1 MASRPPFETHFSS
14 IFGSS
19 FPRSTSDEP
28 TVQTSGI
35 KLPVID
41 LSHLTNGEEV
51 TRKRCVKQMVE
62 AAKEWGFFQVVN
74 HGIPKEVFEM
84 MFREDKKFFDRSFN
98 EKVREKFSDSSK
110 HCYRWG
116 NPNAT
121 SPTQYSFSEAF
132 HITLAEILSF
142 SDEGN
147 NFRRTV
153 AMYVQEVARVAHMIC
168 EILGN
173 QVKVNSKYFENIFA
187 LQNSFL
193 RLNKYHP
200 CVFGSQVFG
209 LVPHTDTSFIT
220 ILAQD
225 QIGGLELKKNGQ
237 WIGVK
242 PCSDA
247 LTVNIGDMFQALS
260 NGVYQSV
267 RHRVIPPANVE
278 RLSIAFF
285 ICPYQETEI
294 EFSGNPKKYR
304 RFSFR
309 EYKEQSERDV
319 KETGLSTNFN
329 VVEWSLTSSKA
340 YASKLFLKIP
350 KGDTSMVA
358 AATVDPCFAVSLASR
373 FPANIVVKSEVRQ
386 LVQAH
391 IVDLRT
397 IPEALPYFVTPE
409 TVEENS
415 ALLQQLPH
423 LAACSITQALGL
435 LTPAYK
441 GHPRVMAYV
450 LRVLESYPRERVT
463 FFMPQL
469 VQSLRYDKGGESVQE
484 DGASV
489 KITKEIKNRR
499 YKNDEIEKLLR
510 RTQIP
515 RGEVTKLLLFRLSQA
530 NDALFL
536 RCGRLSHSN
545 SAAAAKTKRY
555 SVSKRSFDF
564 DKNGNADK
572 ADAEKGGEE
581 EEAERQIHQRRRRV
595 ASGAE
600 ETDSEQRRERKRR
613 TPSREREDSKS
624 YRSGSRERGSGSRR
638 VSRSPERRSE
648 TTNPN
653 NGIGSSVN
661 SSNNNN
667 IPAKFVLVPA
677 TDKEKR
683 SSNNNADVSI
693 KRVAVKRNVASPRCS
708 SHQHER
714 IGMTATRVYVFLSLE
729 SLLQQAYLILMI
741 Q

>member
-515 RGEVTKLLLFRLSQA
+515 RGKVTKLLLFRLSQA

-613 TPSREREDSKS
+613 TPSSEREDSKS

-667 IPAKFVLVPA
+667 IPAKFVSVPA

-683 SSNNNADVSI
+683 SSNNNADASI

-714 IGMTATRVYVFLSLE
+714 IGMTATRVYVSY
-729 SLLQQAYLILMI
+729 LLKVYFNKHI
-741 Q
+741 